1 MKTVSMSGSP
11 RESVGKKD
19 AKRQRAEGRVPCVL
33 YGGEEQVHFSAG
45 EKAFHKIL
53 HSPDTFFINLTIGE
67 KSYRCILKDIQF
79 HPVSDSILHADFYEV
94 SDDKPITLHIPV
106 KLTGTAPG
114 VIKGGSLVKQ
124 FRKLP
129 VEALPGDMPEA
140 IVLNIGKLEIL
151 DKILISQIP
160 QDKFMILE
168 RPEKYAVMV
177 KVTRVAAST
186 ETEEEGE
193 EEVMAEGEGEGEGEG
208 ETKAASAEE

>member
-33 YGGEEQVHFSAG
+33 YGGEEQVHFSAE

-53 HSPDTFFINLTIGE
+53 HSPDTFFINLKIGE
-67 KSYRCILKDIQF
+67 KTYRCVLKDIQF
-79 HPVSDSILHADFYEV
+79 HPVSDSILHADFFEI
-94 SDDKPITLHIPV
+94 SDDKPISLHIPV

-114 VIKGGSLVKQ
+114 VIKGGKLVKQ

-129 VEALPGDMPEA
+129 VQALPGDMPEA

-151 DKILISQIP
+151 DKILIGQIP
-160 QDKFMILE
+160 QDKFQILE
-168 RPEKYAVMV
+168 RPEKYAVMIQ
-177 KVTRVAAST
+177 VTRVIAT
-186 ETEEEGE
+186 PEEEEEGE
-193 EEVMAEGEGEGEGEG
+193 EETAEGEGEGEGEAK
-208 ETKAASAEE
+208 TAPAEE

>member
-1 MKTVSMSGSP
+1 MSGSL

-33 YGGEEQVHFSAG
+33 YGGEDQVHFSTE

-53 HSPDTFFINLTIGE
+53 NSPDTYFINVSIGE
-67 KSYRCILKDIQF
+67 KKYRCIMKDIQF
-79 HPVSDSILHADFYEV
+79 HPVSDSILHADFIEF

-114 VIKGGSLVKQ
+114 VIKGGKLVKQ

-151 DKILISQIP
+151 DKILIGQIP
-160 QDKFMILE
+160 QDKFKILE
-168 RPEKYAVMV
+168 RPEKYAVMIQ
-177 KVTRVAAST
+177 VTRVAAT
-186 ETEEEGE
+186 PEELAAEGE
-193 EEVMAEGEGEGEGEG
+193 EETAEGEGE
-208 ETKAASAEE
+208 AAAPAEE